1 MYRYICQ
8 TETPEQYKRKAKK
21 KKGKVHRSKKRLI
34 L

>member
-21 KKGKVHRSKKRLI
+21 KKKKAKFTVVKKD
-34 L
+34 